1 MIAATVLIPTHNHGP
16 LLYHSVATA
25 LTQTVSNIEVF
36 IVGDGVN
43 DETRKVVTELTEDER
58 VRFFDHPKGPRN
70 GELYRHAVLAEAQGE
85 VVCYLADDDLW
96 LPNHIQKMRSLLR
109 NANFCH
115 APYFLVDADGIL
127 RAPVQGDLEL
137 TLHRNHILTGN
148 NRIPL
153 SFGAHTLDFY
163 RQLPFGWRTTPLGTA
178 TDLHMW
184 QQFLAHPSCRPVT
197 SALPTALNFPD
208 LMRKDWPVERRMA
221 ELQTWRERIQLPD
234 FMLLALETSIRDRAA
249 EDARIE
255 ARAIV
260 TEEELALARE
270 KLARVLPGPV
280 SGAGLLTK
288 LKGLTCYAR
297 GATAFLFPELAELY
311 RARLRRRRSTR

>member
-43 DETRKVVTELTEDER
+43 DETRKVVTELMEDGR
-58 VRFFDHPKGPRN
+58 VRYFDHPKGPRN
-70 GELYRHAVLAEAQGE
+70 GELYRHGVLAEARGE

-96 LPNHIQKMRSLLR
+96 LPNHVETMRSLLR
-109 NANFCH
+109 SADFCH

-127 RAPVQGDLEL
+127 RAPMQGSLEL
-137 TLHRNHILTGN
+137 TLHRNHILTGIN
-148 NRIPL
+148 HIPL

-163 RQLPFGWRTTPLGTA
+163 QKLPFGWRTTPLGTA
-178 TDLHMW
+178 TDLYMW
-184 QQFLAHPSCRPVT
+184 QQLLAHPSCCPVT

-208 LMRKDWPVERRMA
+208 PMRKDWPVERRMV
-221 ELQTWRERIQLPD
+221 ELQTWRERIQRPD

-249 EDARIE
+249 EEARIE
-255 ARAIV
+255 AWAIAA
-260 TEEELALARE
+260 EEELALARE
-270 KLARVLPGPV
+270 KLAKVLPRTV
-280 SGAGLLTK
+280 SGAGLLTRLNG
-288 LKGLTCYAR
+288 LKYYAK
-297 GATAFLFPELAELY
+297 GATMLLFPELAELY
-311 RARLRRRRSTR
+311 RARRRRRLTR